1 MRQRGMGRVGRAAGI
16 ALLAAAPALAAD
28 APSGDPKNEVVVFGG
43 ASILDAARSQD
54 TTVGVPG

>member
-1 MRQRGMGRVGRAAGI
+1 MGHLGTGRVGRAFGI

-28 APSGDPKNEVVVFGG
+28 APSADPKNEVVVFGG